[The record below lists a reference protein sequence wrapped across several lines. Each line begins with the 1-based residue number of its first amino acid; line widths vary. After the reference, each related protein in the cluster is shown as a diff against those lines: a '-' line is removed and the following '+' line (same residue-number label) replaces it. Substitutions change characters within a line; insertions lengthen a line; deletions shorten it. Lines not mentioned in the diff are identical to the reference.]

1 MLALSY
7 LCKILCLPVTTV
19 NSLLGLLVKK
29 MELQHCSS
37 WAVNSGVQRTAL
49 VSVAH
54 YMSGLGIVYQAC
66 IAADTIT
73 VL

>member
-1 MLALSY
+1 MLALTY
-7 LCKILCLPVTTV
+7 LCKLLCLSVTTV

-29 MELQHCSS
+29 MELQHSSS
-37 WAVNSGVQRTAL
+37 WAVNSDVQRAAL
-49 VSVAH
+49 VSVAC

-66 IAADTIT
+66 VAADTIT